1 MATLELYCQII
12 DGKLIAS
19 KSKIVEFAATAPN
32 GCYSLTIKRDYKP
45 KSQKQLG
52 NIFGNMIRKVVN
64 YCNDN
69 DHIIDTSEFLRLL
82 FDDSQPSGVGVTAD
96 FVKSCLYRACPQL
109 DDHDKPIT
117 LSDMNTVQANRF
129 FEESAA
135 LLSSR
140 FLPIEDPKKDWCKE
154 QVKKMFA
161 EEV

>member
-32 GCYSLTIKRDYKP
+32 GCYSMTIKRDYKP

-52 NIFGNMIRKVVN
+52 NIFGNMIRKVVD

-82 FDDSQPSGVGVTAD
+82 FDETNPSGVGVTAD
-96 FVKSCLYRACPQL
+96 FVKSCLYRANPQL
-109 DDHDKPIT
+109 DENDKPIT
-117 LSDMNTVQANRF
+117 LSKMNTAQANRF
-129 FEESAA
+129 FNESAA

-140 FLPIEDPKKDWCKE
+140 IVAIEDPNRNWCKE
-154 QVKKMFA
+154 
-161 EEV
+161 EV